1 MSKFVLAAVA
11 AVALSVGLGGTAGA
25 TEYKR
30 AYCAET
36 KTYCQYKKVVC
47 YKTVTDYRT
56 VTDYKV
62 ETRYRTETRY
72 KTVTDYRV
80 EKEAYVKCVAEYD
93 HCGKPYTVKKT
104 CYRDVRVPYERQV
117 ACEVRVPYEVRVPC
131 TRQVPYERQVELVK
145 WVKVCD

>member
-1 MSKFVLAAVA
+1 MNKFVLGAVA
-11 AVALSVGLGGTAGA
+11 AVAMSVGLSGVAGA

-36 KTYCQYKKVVC
+36 NTYCQYKKVVC

-62 ETRYRTETRY
+62 ETRYRSETVY
-72 KTVTDYRV
+72 KTVTDYRI
-80 EKEAYVKCVAEYD
+80 ERQAYVKCCTEYD
-93 HCGKPYTVKKT
+93 DCGKPYTVKKT
-104 CYRDVRVPYERQV
+104 CYKDVRVPYQRQV
-117 ACEVRVPYEVRVPC
+117 AYDVKVPYEVKVPC
-131 TRQVPYERQVELVK
+131 VKQIPYQRQVELVK